1 MGAIFPMAPLAT
13 RLGFVKKR
21 QKEVHRAAQLQERA
35 SVLSVSD
42 GAGRRLPV
50 VSHELARPPLERH
63 RCRRKRAAKQR
74 AEARRLKGEM
84 AVSTAVKD
92 LLKAIGDSVAIIARL
107 PRDELGRVRVYDVT
121 EGGEETTASRKTS
134 SVFGRFTFGER
145 RALSS
150 TTGKYR
156 TAAKRLSVSV
166 AAAWSLWEATLA
178 EYKRNEVVGS
188 STKVGGNS

>member
-1 MGAIFPMAPLAT
+1 MS
-13 RLGFVKKR
+13 
-21 QKEVHRAAQLQERA
+21 QK
-35 SVLSVSD
+35 
-42 GAGRRLPV
+42 
-50 VSHELARPPLERH
+50 
-63 RCRRKRAAKQR
+63 
-74 AEARRLKGEM
+74 
-84 AVSTAVKD
+84 
-92 LLKAIGDSVAIIARL
+92 
-107 PRDELGRVRVYDVT
+107 
-121 EGGEETTASRKTS
+121 GGEETTASRKTS